1 VQRLEAME
9 NTRDGFELA
18 ETDLLLRGPGEF
30 FGTRQSGTPDLKMAK
45 LADTQLLMTARRE
58 AQTLLESDPDLT
70 HPDHDLLRQKMQ
82 AFWRKAEGAS

>member
-1 VQRLEAME
+1 
-9 NTRDGFELA
+9 
-18 ETDLLLRGPGEF
+18 
-30 FGTRQSGTPDLKMAK
+30 MAK

-58 AQTLLESDPDLT
+58 AQTLLERDPDLT